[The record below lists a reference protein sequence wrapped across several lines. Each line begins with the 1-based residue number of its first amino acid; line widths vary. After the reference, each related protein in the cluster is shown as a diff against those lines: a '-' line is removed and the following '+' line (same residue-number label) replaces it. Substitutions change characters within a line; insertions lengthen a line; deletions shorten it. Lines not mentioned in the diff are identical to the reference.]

1 MSSYKYMRALV
12 LFDLP
17 TDTKFNRRSA
27 TQFRNYLLND
37 GFTMLQYSIY
47 SRLCPDRDN
56 ADTHLQRIKK
66 HAPKEGSIRMLMLTE
81 NQFTNMEVICG
92 EKSGQEKHITE
103 NQMLLF

>member
-1 MSSYKYMRALV
+1 MRALV

-17 TDTKFNRRSA
+17 TDTKLNRGNA
-27 TQFRNYLLND
+27 TRFRNYLLND

-56 ADTHLQRIKK
+56 ANTHLERVKK
-66 HAPKEGSIRMLMLTE
+66 HAPHEGPIRMLMLTE

-92 EKSGQEKHITE
+92 NKTEQEEYISNE
-103 NQMLLF
+103 QMLLF

>member
-1 MSSYKYMRALV
+1 MRALV

-17 TDTKFNRRSA
+17 TDTKLNRGNA
-27 TQFRNYLLND
+27 TRFRNYLLND

-56 ADTHLQRIKK
+56 ANTHLGRVKK
-66 HAPKEGSIRMLMLTE
+66 HAPHEGSIRMLMLTE

-92 EKSGQEKHITE
+92 NKTEQEEYISNE
-103 NQMLLF
+103 QMLLF

>member
-1 MSSYKYMRALV
+1 MSSYNFMRALV

-17 TDTKFNRRSA
+17 TDTKLNRGNA
-27 TQFRNYLLND
+27 TRFRNYLLND

-56 ADTHLQRIKK
+56 ANTHLERVKK
-66 HAPKEGSIRMLMLTE
+66 HTPHEGSIRMLMLTE

-92 EKSGQEKHITE
+92 NKTEQEKYIGE
-103 NQMLLF
+103 EQMLLF

>member
-1 MSSYKYMRALV
+1 MRALV

-17 TDTKFNRRSA
+17 TDTKLNRGNA
-27 TQFRNYLLND
+27 TRFRNYLLND

-56 ADTHLQRIKK
+56 ANTHLERVKK
-66 HAPKEGSIRMLMLTE
+66 HAPHEGSIRILMLTE

-92 EKSGQEKHITE
+92 NKTEQEEYISNE
-103 NQMLLF
+103 QMLLF

>member
-56 ADTHLQRIKK
+56 ANTHLQRIKK
-66 HAPKEGSIRMLMLTE
+66 HAPKEGSIRILMLTE

-92 EKSGQEKHITE
+92 EKPSQEKHITE

>member
-1 MSSYKYMRALV
+1 MRALV

-17 TDTKFNRRSA
+17 TDTKLNRGNA
-27 TQFRNYLLND
+27 TRFRNYLLND

-56 ADTHLQRIKK
+56 ANTHLERVKK
-66 HAPKEGSIRMLMLTE
+66 HAPHEGSIRMFMLTE

-92 EKSGQEKHITE
+92 KKTEQEEYISNE
-103 NQMLLF
+103 QMLLF

>member
-1 MSSYKYMRALV
+1 MRALV

-17 TDTKFNRRSA
+17 TDTKLNRGNA
-27 TQFRNYLLND
+27 TRFRNYLLND

-56 ADTHLQRIKK
+56 ANTHLERLKK
-66 HAPKEGSIRMLMLTE
+66 HAPHEGSIRMLMLTE

-92 EKSGQEKHITE
+92 KKTEQEEYISNE
-103 NQMLLF
+103 QMLLF

>member
-1 MSSYKYMRALV
+1 MSSYNFMRALV

-17 TDTKFNRRSA
+17 TDTKLNRGNA
-27 TQFRNYLLND
+27 TRFRNYLLND

-56 ADTHLQRIKK
+56 ANTHLERVKK
-66 HAPKEGSIRMLMLTE
+66 HAPHEGSIRILMLTE

-92 EKSGQEKHITE
+92 NKTEQEEYISNE
-103 NQMLLF
+103 QMLLF

>member
-1 MSSYKYMRALV
+1 MRALV

-17 TDTKFNRRSA
+17 TDTKLNRVNA
-27 TQFRNYLLND
+27 TRFLNYLLND

-56 ADTHLQRIKK
+56 ANTHLERVKK
-66 HAPKEGSIRMLMLTE
+66 HAPREGSIRILMLTE

-92 EKSGQEKHITE
+92 KKTEQEKYIGNE
-103 NQMLLF
+103 QMLLF

>member
-1 MSSYKYMRALV
+1 MSSYNFIRALV

-17 TDTKFNRRSA
+17 TDTKLNRGNA
-27 TQFRNYLLND
+27 TRFRNYLLND

-56 ADTHLQRIKK
+56 ANTHLERVKK
-66 HAPKEGSIRMLMLTE
+66 HAPHEGSIRMLMLTE

-92 EKSGQEKHITE
+92 NKTEQEEYISNE
-103 NQMLLF
+103 QMLLF

>member
-1 MSSYKYMRALV
+1 MSSYNFMRALV

-17 TDTKFNRRSA
+17 TDTKLNRGNAMR
-27 TQFRNYLLND
+27 FRNYLLND

-56 ADTHLQRIKK
+56 ANTHLERIKK
-66 HAPKEGSIRMLMLTE
+66 HAPHEGSIRMLMLTE

-92 EKSGQEKHITE
+92 EKTEQEKHIGDE
-103 NQMLLF
+103 QMLLF

>member
-1 MSSYKYMRALV
+1 MPTLIYKEL
-12 LFDLP
+12 
-17 TDTKFNRRSA
+17 
-27 TQFRNYLLND
+27 
-37 GFTMLQYSIY
+37 
-47 SRLCPDRDN
+47 
-56 ADTHLQRIKK
+56 KK